1 MSRDDKR
8 KNNKHKK
15 SNSKKESKQSS
26 ASEKVAKQEEQAEIS
41 EKIALF
47 DKLPTEC
54 LACLKEF
61 DKTNKTQVRTWSVVV
76 RNDIGEVRLYCPDCW
91 QKAKDVVQAYEKE
104 HGYD

>member
-8 KNNKHKK
+8 KNNKFKK
-15 SNSKKESKQSS
+15 GDVKKT
-26 ASEKVAKQEEQAEIS
+26 VAKKATPKQEAAEIS

-104 HGYD
+104 HGYDGRT

>member
-1 MSRDDKR
+1 MSRDERR
-8 KNNKHKK
+8 KNNKFKK
-15 SNSKKESKQSS
+15 SNVKKEEAPKAASKQE
-26 ASEKVAKQEEQAEIS
+26 AAEIG

-47 DKLPTEC
+47 DKLPCEC
-54 LACLKEF
+54 LACLKGF

-76 RNDIGEVRLYCPDCW
+76 RNDIGEVRLYCPECW